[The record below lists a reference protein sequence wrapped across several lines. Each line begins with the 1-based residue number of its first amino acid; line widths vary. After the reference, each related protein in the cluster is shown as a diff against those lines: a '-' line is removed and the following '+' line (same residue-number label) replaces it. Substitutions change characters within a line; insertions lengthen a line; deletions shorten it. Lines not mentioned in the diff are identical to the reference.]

1 MSKAK
6 DYVREVPP
14 IHATFVTRRNAP
26 SDGFLFFWGPEDGP
40 DTDWSLMLRR
50 TGVSG
55 IPESRL
61 PPAEARLI
69 LPARDGRYRIENVQG
84 RALEM
89 ADAVRILGTA
99 TLIPDPAE
107 GRRRRRQPC
116 DSIIAWSYAAKFAL
130 ELISRACFVPS
141 LKTNGHNLYG
151 VWQAAIESSVDISR
165 VRQLASL
172 MPVCAH
178 ALYSVPHNRWDKN
191 RGNDRRRRKP
201 TMMWHPEALV
211 RAFLDAAIDAFIR
224 TASLDEMTAEQIA
237 AVRRQL
243 IMLPRP
249 QASAPLMEILMRD

>member
-89 ADAVRILGTA
+89 ADAVRILYGGSVKPSNA
-99 TLIPDPAE
+99 AELFSQPDIDGGLIGGASLSAQDF
-107 GRRRRRQPC
+107 
-116 DSIIAWSYAAKFAL
+116 YA
-130 ELISRACFVPS
+130 IC
-141 LKTNGHNLYG
+141 
-151 VWQAAIESSVDISR
+151 QAA
-165 VRQLASL
+165 
-172 MPVCAH
+172 
-178 ALYSVPHNRWDKN
+178 
-191 RGNDRRRRKP
+191 
-201 TMMWHPEALV
+201 
-211 RAFLDAAIDAFIR
+211 
-224 TASLDEMTAEQIA
+224 
-237 AVRRQL
+237 
-243 IMLPRP
+243 
-249 QASAPLMEILMRD
+249 